1 MKNKNVFMV
10 FDNKEFHLHD
20 INYAHFKSQPLLIQE
35 CIKQKMIVKY
45 METNYKEE

>member
-10 FDNKEFHLHD
+10 FDNNEFTLND
-20 INYAHFKSQPLLIQE
+20 MNYAHFKSQPLLIQE

-45 METNYKEE
+45 LETDYKEK